1 MDDRYTIDTPENIAF
16 DYDIAGIGSRFI
28 ATLIDTFLIILFI
41 IAMSMVLGILLPLL
55 NIQLDLSENFLI
67 WLLVGGLFLLLIAY
81 YVIFEMIWNG
91 QTPGKRTVRLRVV
104 RQGGLPVT
112 FVAVALRNLLRLVD
126 FLPSFY
132 GVGVVT
138 MFIDGQSR
146 RLGDFAAGTL
156 VVRERAA
163 VSLDALTASSS
174 DAAPP
179 ADAVLTLPN
188 INLITA
194 EDYTL
199 IQEFLRRRPEL
210 NSTARARLGQQL
222 AEPIQERLG
231 VTVEPRYNEDF
242 LTHVATEYQVIRR
255 KEQQETLG

>member
-188 INLITA
+188 MNLITA